1 MTDNTE
7 YDLMVK
13 VECGQVT
20 TRDVGRLVKEELLPQ
35 ASQDCDPSQVVKLL
49 TSLRVVWLLD
59 GMEEPAPEAIHLLR
73 FIIDKFSDKHLVVVT
88 CQHHYINE
96 VRTQVQNKR
105 VCEITLQG
113 LNMKGVHSLLKH
125 LLQNKQLYSRFIE
138 DAKVLNVE
146 VVKELFNPLK
156 LTLAVTLWKEGKLY
170 LGNKASFLQL
180 YSAVEAAHVVKVST
194 RMAGKWGLTTEESR
208 VRINV
213 WLKELYSIAFHM
225 TLKNQLVSLDK
236 HNTKLFKEKSLLLL
250 PSYSDCFSTF
260 LTSQSDVNSSETTYR
275 FIHLS
280 QQYYLA
286 AQYVCQQLL
295 SDPSQDLMSLL
306 HLDVGNVTDTNV
318 GNVTDTD
325 VGNVT
330 DTDVGS
336 NTDTDVGSNTDTNV
350 GSNTDTDV
358 GNVTDTDVGSNTD
371 TDVGSNTDTNV
382 GSNTDTNVGSNTDT
396 DVGSNTDTNV
406 GSNTDTDVGSNTDT
420 DVGNVT
426 NQSLYD
432 QLYEMMLWVFSI
444 LDSRSELNERIV
456 KTLISF
462 LSHCRR
468 CDWMEVVHHAGYS
481 DTVARL
487 VAIDDEFI
495 NKWQHSPEFKVESV
509 GNEQCIKVI
518 PTQHTAR

>member
-125 LLQNKQLYSRFIE
+125 LLQNKQLYSRIIE

-156 LTLAVTLWKEGKLY
+156 LILAVTLWKEGKLD

-260 LTSQSDVNSSETTYR
+260 LTNQSDVNSSETTYR

-325 VGNVT
+325 VGSVT
-330 DTDVGS
+330 DTD
-336 NTDTDVGSNTDTNV
+336 
-350 GSNTDTDV
+350 
-358 GNVTDTDVGSNTD
+358 
-371 TDVGSNTDTNV
+371 V

-518 PTQHTAR
+518 PTQHTTR

>member
-1 MTDNTE
+1 
-7 YDLMVK
+7 
-13 VECGQVT
+13 
-20 TRDVGRLVKEELLPQ
+20 
-35 ASQDCDPSQVVKLL
+35 
-49 TSLRVVWLLD
+49 
-59 GMEEPAPEAIHLLR
+59 
-73 FIIDKFSDKHLVVVT
+73 
-88 CQHHYINE
+88 
-96 VRTQVQNKR
+96 
-105 VCEITLQG
+105 
-113 LNMKGVHSLLKH
+113 MKGVHSLLKH

-156 LTLAVTLWKEGKLY
+156 LTLAVTLWKEGKLD

-295 SDPSQDLMSLL
+295 SNPNQDLMSLL

-336 NTDTDVGSNTDTNV
+336 NTDTDVGSNTDTDV
-350 GSNTDTDV
+350 GSN
-358 GNVTDTDVGSNTD
+358 TDTDVGSNTD
-371 TDVGSNTDTNV
+371 TDVGSNTDT
-382 GSNTDTNVGSNTDT
+382 DVGSNTDT
-396 DVGSNTDTNV
+396 DVGSNTDTDV
-406 GSNTDTDVGSNTDT
+406 GSNTDTDVGSNTDTDVGNNTDT

>member
-1 MTDNTE
+1 
-7 YDLMVK
+7 
-13 VECGQVT
+13 
-20 TRDVGRLVKEELLPQ
+20 
-35 ASQDCDPSQVVKLL
+35 
-49 TSLRVVWLLD
+49 
-59 GMEEPAPEAIHLLR
+59 
-73 FIIDKFSDKHLVVVT
+73 
-88 CQHHYINE
+88 
-96 VRTQVQNKR
+96 
-105 VCEITLQG
+105 
-113 LNMKGVHSLLKH
+113 
-125 LLQNKQLYSRFIE
+125 
-138 DAKVLNVE
+138 
-146 VVKELFNPLK
+146 
-156 LTLAVTLWKEGKLY
+156 
-170 LGNKASFLQL
+170 
-180 YSAVEAAHVVKVST
+180 
-194 RMAGKWGLTTEESR
+194 MAGKWGLTTEESR

-213 WLKELYSIAFHM
+213 WLKELYRIAFHM

-336 NTDTDVGSNTDTNV
+336 NTDTNVGNVTDTDVGSNTDKDVGSNTDKDV

-358 GNVTDTDVGSNTD
+358 GSNTDTDVGSNTD

-382 GSNTDTNVGSNTDT
+382 GSNTDTDVGSNTDKDVGSNTDTDVGSNTDTDVGSNTDTDVGSNTDTNVGSNTDT
-396 DVGSNTDTNV
+396 DVGSNTDTDVGSNTDTDV

-487 VAIDDEFI
+487 VAIGKYMSDTWYVTDKHLVAATLLLKHTTPSFLSVYI
-495 NKWQHSPEFKVESV
+495 TGNPNSIHQHFMSFL
-509 GNEQCIKVI
+509 EQVALAHTKILNNLWKFQQEVI
-518 PTQHTAR
+518 